1 LVVKLKIRHIAGLIA
16 LSFALIGVIASE
28 MYESSK
34 IHRLTL
40 AAGSKTGESFIL
52 SAALKTVVERHN
64 PHLQIEVVETG
75 GTAQADAAA
84 GPSARIVSVLYDD
97 TFQILTRRD
106 SPARSFTD
114 LPGKTIGLARTGGQ
128 YQSFRQVAQHFGWQ
142 ESDFRFIGASD
153 DAADEAFAAGQAI
166 QQMMRS
172 GNVRLMRVDQI
183 AEAIPEE
190 FAQVGLLLAQVKR
203 PESQRDSSWPT
214 PITFA

>member
-1 LVVKLKIRHIAGLIA
+1 MVKLKISHIAGLTA
-16 LSFALIGVIASE
+16 LSLALIGVIASE

-75 GTAQADAAA
+75 GTAENLKMLEDGRAALATAQADVAA

-97 TFQILTRRD
+97 TFQVLTRRD
-106 SPARSFTD
+106 SPAQTSTD
-114 LPGKTIGLARTGGQ
+114 LRGKTIGLARSGWQ
-128 YQSFRQVAQHFGWQ
+128 YQSFLQVAQHFGLQ

-153 DAADEAFAAGQAI
+153 DAADQAFAAGQADAVFRVRVLGSPAI

-172 GNVRLMRVDQI
+172 GKV
-183 AEAIPEE
+183 
-190 FAQVGLLLAQVKR
+190 
-203 PESQRDSSWPT
+203 
-214 PITFA
+214 